1 MWLLSSRA
9 KWGLKMTELNQRHL
23 ALSNEIIA
31 KYRLGHVSYSTLVN
45 RLEETLFSLESPPLD
60 WFSQA
65 SEKWEHLEVINAL
78 ILGSNEPKSEQAK
91 HNPKIDTLLRELEVL
106 VSKYP

>member
-1 MWLLSSRA
+1 
-9 KWGLKMTELNQRHL
+9 MTELNQRHL

-31 KYRLGHVSYSTLVN
+31 KYRLGHVSYSTLVS

-60 WFSQA
+60 WFSQV

-78 ILGSNEPKSEQAK
+78 ILGSKEPKIEQAR
-91 HNPKIDTLLRELEVL
+91 HSAKIDTLLKELEML
-106 VSKYP
+106 VSNYP